1 MPDLT
6 FAIDGAEVLAFAATP
21 QLAFKLRVEC
31 RPADLTVQSIALR
44 CQIQLEPTR
53 RGYGRDEQE
62 RLGELFG
69 SPDRWDHT
77 VRTMLWT
84 HTQTVVPRFAGST
97 LVDLP
102 VPCTFD
108 FNVATTKYFDG
119 LNGGE
124 LPLNFQFSGTV
135 FHQTGGGP
143 LQVSQI
149 NWNSDVRFR
158 LPVSVWTGM
167 MDHYYPDSGWLRLR
181 RDVLRKLADYK
192 RQRGRAT
199 WDETLDDLLADA
211 ASGVPR

>member
-1 MPDLT
+1 MPELA
-6 FAIDGAEVLAFAATP
+6 FAVAGVDVVPFAATP
-21 QLAFKLRVEC
+21 QIAFKLRVEC
-31 RPADLTVQSIALR
+31 RPADVTIQTIALR

-53 RGYGRDEQE
+53 RRYGRDEQH

-69 SPDRWDHT
+69 APDRWDQT

-84 HTQTVVPRFAGST
+84 HAQTVVPRFSGAT
-97 LVDLP
+97 VVDLP

-108 FNVATTKYFDG
+108 FNVAATKYFDG
-119 LNGGE
+119 LDGGD

-135 FHQTGGGP
+135 FHQDTGGL
-143 LQVSQI
+143 LQVMQI
-149 NWNSDVRFR
+149 PWTADVRHR
-158 LPVSVWTGM
+158 LPVSVWAGM

-199 WDETLDDLLADA
+199 WDETLDDLLAGA
-211 ASGVPR
+211 ATGVPR